1 MAKLLVVDD
10 EVEQHDWMRVA
21 LQAAGHEV
29 RAAAS
34 AREATRVV
42 EAWRPDLVVTD
53 ILMPEVDGLTFAAD
67 LERRYGIH
75 SLVISV
81 VQREAEAVIAGASG
95 YLRKPATAG
104 DLREAVD
111 RVLGRSARDVPILV
125 VDDDADIRMTYRLI
139 LEPRFVVLE
148 AENGVH
154 ALRILKQTPV
164 SLLITDV
171 HMPEMDGRGL
181 VRAVRADPAFRAL
194 PIVVQTQDA
203 AAAREP
209 LWRSLDVS
217 RALTKDEYLGWL
229 LQHVEHETA
238 SQGTLNPGAARPTPP

>member
-10 EVEQHDWMRVA
+10 ELDQHEWMKAA
-21 LQAAGHEV
+21 LEGAGHEV
-29 RAAAS
+29 RTVLGAP
-34 AREATRVV
+34 EAMRTI

-53 ILMPEVDGLTFAAD
+53 ILMPEMDGLTFAAEVD
-67 LERRYGIH
+67 RRYGIR

-125 VDDDADIRMTYRLI
+125 VDDEEDIRMTYRLI
-139 LEPRFVVLE
+139 LEPRFQVLE
-148 AENGVH
+148 AENGVEG
-154 ALRILKQTPV
+154 LRVLKQTPV
-164 SLLITDV
+164 ALLITDV
-171 HMPEMDGRGL
+171 HMPDMDGREL
-181 VRAVRADPAFRAL
+181 VRAVRADPTLRTL
-194 PIVVQTQDA
+194 PIVVQTADV

-209 LWRSLDVS
+209 LWRTLDVS

-229 LQHVEHETA
+229 LTHVEPQA
-238 SQGTLNPGAARPTPP
+238 SPSDAGSTLERTSAT